1 MTVEQYNRDLAAWEQ
16 QASGKNKSELQ
27 QKPPKKSA
35 FERNSG
41 IWMQKP
47 GSETTQSVRNT
58 GNAAVTMA
66 EDADE
71 NTKHR
76 GKPLR
81 CIHRNALQVCGLQG
95 QIIDLSAF

>member
-47 GSETTQSVRNT
+47 GSGTTQSVRNT
-58 GNAAVTMA
+58 GNAAVMTEGA
-66 EDADE
+66 KTEE
-71 NTKHR
+71 NTVEN
-76 GKPLR
+76 L
-81 CIHRNALQVCGLQG
+81 CGAY
-95 QIIDLSAF
+95 IEMPCKFAAYRDK